1 MLILILS
8 LLISFSVGYVIKV
21 NTDPEHFSFW
31 AFSIFAGLII
41 FALATLITFPF
52 FREFQFK
59 TYEKEIIATKTGD
72 KVEGYVAGSCFYI
85 RGKIEEKDY
94 YFVLANN
101 GNGTYKQISAPVE
114 STVIVETKGTPK
126 IKFCERFVTCSLP
139 KTIRFKGRPKYVD
152 ENDTIF
158 VPVGTITNSDME
170 FKIF

>member
-1 MLILILS
+1 MVIFVIS
-8 LLISFSVGYVIKV
+8 FLISFPIGYWIKI
-21 NTDPEHFSFW
+21 NTDPEDFSFW
-31 AFSIFAGLII
+31 PFSIFVGLII

-59 TYEKEIIATKTGD
+59 THEKEIIATKTGD

-101 GNGTYKQISAPVE
+101 GNGTYKQISVPVE

-126 IKFCERFVTCSLP
+126 IKICERFVTCSLP
-139 KTIRFKGRPKYVD
+139 RIIRFKDCPKYVD

-158 VPVGTITNSDME
+158 VPVGTITDTDMG